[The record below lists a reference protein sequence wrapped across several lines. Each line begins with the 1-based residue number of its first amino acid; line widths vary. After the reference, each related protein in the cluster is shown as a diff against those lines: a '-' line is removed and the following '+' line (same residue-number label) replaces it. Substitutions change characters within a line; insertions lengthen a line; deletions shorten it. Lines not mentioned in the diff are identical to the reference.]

1 MISKLTSPRRLP
13 ADSLTVRAQRNPR
26 LAAIYSFVDYE
37 NPASSA
43 SSTSTCKLGRDCLQA
58 LASRTGPD
66 CTPCRRYRLTWS
78 SPKGARIR
86 GYEVEGWGVE
96 GRHIIYSF
104 PLRVSCRYDVGMVQ
118 PCGSLARLSASVCF
132 RLDDSAAG
140 SRLLSCSRSITL
152 VLASFRRSAIG

>member
-13 ADSLTVRAQRNPR
+13 ADSLTVRAQRNPW

-104 PLRVSCRYDVGMVQ
+104 PLRVSCRYV
-118 PCGSLARLSASVCF
+118 ARLSASVCF